1 MKVART
7 ITEIRAA
14 VADARA
20 AGAKRVGLVPTMGAL
35 HDGHFSLID
44 AAGRD
49 CDFVVVSIFVNPTQF
64 GPEEDLDEYP
74 RTLEVDLAACES
86 RGVGAVFAPSVE
98 EIYPKGALATVHVA
112 GLSEVLC
119 GAHRPGHFDGVCTV
133 VAKLFDIVAPDVA
146 YFGAKDYQQAMIIRR
161 MVRDLDMPPRI
172 EVCPTIREAD
182 GLAISSRNARL
193 SERERAEAPALIESL
208 RLAERM
214 VAAGETNAGRI
225 TQAMRRLLAEKAP
238 QGKIDYVEIVDPE
251 GLGSVEGIQEPVVAA
266 LAVRLPSAR
275 LIDNLALTPPAD
287 KRVQ

>member
-7 ITEIRAA
+7 IAEIRAA

-86 RGVGAVFAPSVE
+86 RGVGAVFAPSVQE
-98 EIYPKGALATVHVA
+98 VYPKGALATVHVA

-161 MVRDLDMPPRI
+161 MVRDLDMPLRI

-193 SERERAEAPALIESL
+193 SERGRAEAPALIESL

-214 VAAGETNAGRI
+214 VAAGETNAAAI

-251 GLGSVEGIQEPVVAA
+251 GLGSVEELQGPVVAA